1 MAAAPLWRRT
11 EVMSTLWAALPK
23 LRPQRGPAVDSST
36 LGIIR
41 LGRHGKAQAPLQA
54 WSRIEGS
61 IWIPGHNPRSHI
73 GHLILT
79 LALGPRSG
87 TEKGAPSPF
96 PPPPC
101 LCRCL
106 GSRQF
111 GPWKNTLSRYYNQNL
126 FKIIY
131 TE

>member
-1 MAAAPLWRRT
+1 M
-11 EVMSTLWAALPK
+11 
-23 LRPQRGPAVDSST
+23 DSST

-41 LGRHGKAQAPLQA
+41 LGRHGKAQAPPQA

-96 PPPPC
+96 LPPC

-126 FKIIY
+126 GFV
-131 TE
+131 